1 MAVANNSGMKVRL
14 IRKLAQLMN
23 GVDVSNHEVGD
34 IIDLPPRKGRM
45 LVAEGWA
52 IADRRVGGPS
62 RVLAFRR
69 DSDLGHR
76 HDGEEDVTRA
86 S

>member
-1 MAVANNSGMKVRL
+1 MLTIPAMKVRL
-14 IRKLAQLMN
+14 IRKLAQVIN
-23 GVDVSNHEVGD
+23 GVDVSNHDVGD
-34 IIDLPPRKGRM
+34 IIDLPPRKGRL

-52 IADRRVGGPS
+52 VEDRRVGGPS

-76 HDGEEDVTRA
+76 REGEDDVTRA